1 VMQAILDTGPWVALI
16 DKSESRHEECVHWLK
31 NYKGRLYTTEA
42 VLTEVLYLLNFSV
55 KAQTAAIDFVLES
68 IIQIVPADVESLGT
82 AKTLMNKYADIPMDF
97 ADATLVK
104 LASDSGIH
112 HIVTFDRRDF
122 SIYRIRNTLS
132 FTILP

>member
-1 VMQAILDTGPWVALI
+1 MQAILDTGPWVALI

-82 AKTLMNKYADIPMDF
+82 AKTLMHKYADIPMDF

-104 LASDSGIH
+104 LASDSGVH